1 MPLNPNPRILSVRR
15 HLDRVRDNLL
25 QASPEAIEQTV
36 PDLSKAADGLAL
48 LTEELSG
55 DPPSVGPEREQ
66 LLREV
71 HQLRADL
78 SSLAALTAQG
88 LEFCR
93 RWSHVLQSAAGY
105 LPSGEAAPMTA
116 STTIAIQG

>member
-1 MPLNPNPRILSVRR
+1 
-15 HLDRVRDNLL
+15 
-25 QASPEAIEQTV
+25 
-36 PDLSKAADGLAL
+36 LSKAADGLAL